1 MITGLRTP
9 IAVFALVGLLSAGAG
24 ILTAGTSGV
33 PDPPVLLP
41 DGTEFQ
47 TWEDVTDYRR
57 VYYVD
62 QRHPVAADDNPG
74 TEEAPFLTIQ
84 RAADVVRPAE
94 KVLIKSGLYREWVRP
109 RLGGTGPD
117 GMVSFEAAPGAE
129 AVISGSEVLRAVW
142 TNSGRSKSANV
153 WKADLPPE
161 FFGDNHPFA
170 AVNTSDAD
178 FAVMRWARAERGR
191 IPHTLPRAMVFQ
203 DGRRLTQ
210 LARIEELHRVAGTF
224 WIDGENR
231 QLHLNPFDRRDP
243 NTRQIEVTTRQFLI
257 NPLVK
262 GMEYIRIKGLTF
274 EHAGNGFIRSGNG
287 AITTWGGRHWII
299 EENTVRHVNAVG
311 IEIGAFTEEGP
322 NAGNRNELAKTTGD
336 HLVRRNHVYDCGT
349 GGIQGTVVSR
359 SLVSDNHVHDCGWQ
373 DVERYWEVAGIKL
386 LIMLDSVV
394 TRNHVH
400 DCYASSGI
408 WIDFAN
414 RNTRVTR
421 NLIHDISSYA
431 GGLFFEAS
439 NVINLIDHN
448 VVYNVQGSG
457 FYLHDS
463 DRLLVTHNLLVNCA
477 PYGIRMTKTKT
488 RDRVGVS
495 KHNRVI
501 NNVVAE
507 CPVPFEYA
515 NTENVSDYNIV
526 SGAGQNFSLAE
537 WQSTGLDS
545 HSRTANLDIAIGPED
560 GILSW
565 SARKDEVL
573 KVTRDERMGFDY
585 FGRKY
590 PGGVITVGPF
600 IEGWS
605 PAHRRLKLVL
615 IK

>member
-1 MITGLRTP
+1 MIVPFRTLV
-9 IAVFALVGLLSAGAG
+9 AVFSLVGLLASGAG
-24 ILTAGTSGV
+24 FLTAGSSGV
-33 PDPPVLLP
+33 LDPPVRLP

-47 TWEDVTDYRR
+47 TWEDVTEYER

-62 QRHPVAADDNPG
+62 QQHPAAADDNPG
-74 TEEAPFLTIQ
+74 TEEAPFLTVQ
-84 RAADVVRPAE
+84 RAADMVRPAE
-94 KVLIKSGLYREWVRP
+94 KVLIKSGVYREWVRP
-109 RLGGTGPD
+109 RRGGTGPD
-117 GMVSFEAAPGAE
+117 GMISFEAAPGAE
-129 AVISGSEVLRAVW
+129 AVISGSEVLRAAW

-161 FFGDNHPFA
+161 FFSDGHPFA
-170 AVNTSDAD
+170 TINTSDAD
-178 FAVMRWARAERGR
+178 FSVMHWARAEQGR

-231 QLHLNPFDRRDP
+231 KLHLNPFDRRDP
-243 NTRQIEVTTRQFLI
+243 NTRQFEVTTRQFLI

-322 NAGNRNELAKTTGD
+322 NAGNRNELAMTTGD

-439 NVINLIDHN
+439 NVVNLIDHN

-477 PYGIRMTKTKT
+477 PYGIRMTKTRT

-526 SGAGQNFSLAE
+526 SGAGRNFSLAE
-537 WQSTGLDS
+537 WQSTGLDA
-545 HSRTANLDIAIGPED
+545 HSRTADLDIAVGPED
-560 GILSW
+560 GVLTW

-573 KVTRDERMGFDY
+573 KVSRDERLGFDY
-585 FGRKY
+585 FGRRY
-590 PGGVITVGPF
+590 PDSVIAVGPF

-605 PAHRRLKLVL
+605 RVHRRLKLVPVQ
-615 IK
+615 

>member
-1 MITGLRTP
+1 MITSLRTP
-9 IAVFALVGLLSAGAG
+9 VAIFPLVGWLWAGAG

-47 TWEDVTDYRR
+47 TWEDVTEYRR

-94 KVLIKSGLYREWVRP
+94 KVLIKSGIYREWVRP
-109 RLGGTGPD
+109 RRGGTGPD
-117 GMVSFEAAPGAE
+117 GMVCFEAAPGAE

-161 FFGDNHPFA
+161 FFGGNHPFA

-178 FAVMRWARAERGR
+178 FAVMRWARAEQGR

-336 HLVRRNHVYDCGT
+336 HLVRRNHVYGCGT
-349 GGIQGTVVSR
+349 
-359 SLVSDNHVHDCGWQ
+359 
-373 DVERYWEVAGIKL
+373 AGI
-386 LIMLDSVV
+386 
-394 TRNHVH
+394 
-400 DCYASSGI
+400 
-408 WIDFAN
+408 
-414 RNTRVTR
+414 
-421 NLIHDISSYA
+421 
-431 GGLFFEAS
+431 
-439 NVINLIDHN
+439 
-448 VVYNVQGSG
+448 
-457 FYLHDS
+457 
-463 DRLLVTHNLLVNCA
+463 
-477 PYGIRMTKTKT
+477 P
-488 RDRVGVS
+488 
-495 KHNRVI
+495 
-501 NNVVAE
+501 
-507 CPVPFEYA
+507 
-515 NTENVSDYNIV
+515 
-526 SGAGQNFSLAE
+526 
-537 WQSTGLDS
+537 
-545 HSRTANLDIAIGPED
+545 RTI
-560 GILSW
+560 
-565 SARKDEVL
+565 
-573 KVTRDERMGFDY
+573 
-585 FGRKY
+585 
-590 PGGVITVGPF
+590 
-600 IEGWS
+600 
-605 PAHRRLKLVL
+605 
-615 IK
+615 